1 MFRVL
6 AISISCCIHSGMSP
20 YDSDCHSYLRS
31 LKILGYAAWK
41 FWVIICSNEIVM
53 LHGANALW
61 FNAALSQCFVA
72 SIDNNSKKIQIIL
85 NLNRK
90 KIKVAAPSKLELL
103 LAIAQWLK
111 CPCTT
116 SQPSNYYNLD
126 TCCGNYDKLRV
137 WVWNLGYLCM

>member
-1 MFRVL
+1 
-6 AISISCCIHSGMSP
+6 
-20 YDSDCHSYLRS
+20 
-31 LKILGYAAWK
+31 
-41 FWVIICSNEIVM
+41 M

-103 LAIAQWLK
+103 LAIAQ
-111 CPCTT
+111 
-116 SQPSNYYNLD
+116 
-126 TCCGNYDKLRV
+126 
-137 WVWNLGYLCM
+137 